1 MLDLKKPFRL
11 IRWTIFPNRLVI
23 EDNSGEKHLEPKA
36 MEMLVYLAEHTGET
50 VSRETLIKEIWPGTY
65 GSDEALSRIISILRT
80 QLGDDTK
87 RPSFIE
93 TVPKVGY
100 RLISAPLPVS
110 AESEVD
116 SSFSIRTFALIM
128 AVPAVFLLLAF
139 YTFHSSPSEPGVE
152 KQYTVAVLPF
162 LDISAIQEQAF
173 FGIGL
178 TNEIIAGLNDSPLL
192 RIVARRSL
200 ENMQAEKTGPEIDFY
215 IEGTVGV
222 VEDRVQ
228 VYAELVSGSEG
239 MVIWSDTYQNPE
251 SNYLEIQ
258 QKLSSAIVMA
268 MNSELGID
276 IETPVEPDVALSA
289 YTLYLNGIFLSKLRG
304 EEPLRASIEAFSN
317 ALAIEPTFDN
327 ARVGLAH
334 A

>member
-110 AESEVD
+110 AEGEVD
-116 SSFSIRTFALIM
+116 SLLVFAL
-128 AVPAVFLLLAF
+128 LL
-139 YTFHSSPSEPGVE
+139 
-152 KQYTVAVLPF
+152 
-162 LDISAIQEQAF
+162 
-173 FGIGL
+173 
-178 TNEIIAGLNDSPLL
+178 
-192 RIVARRSL
+192 
-200 ENMQAEKTGPEIDFY
+200 
-215 IEGTVGV
+215 
-222 VEDRVQ
+222 
-228 VYAELVSGSEG
+228 
-239 MVIWSDTYQNPE
+239 
-251 SNYLEIQ
+251 
-258 QKLSSAIVMA
+258 
-268 MNSELGID
+268 
-276 IETPVEPDVALSA
+276 
-289 YTLYLNGIFLSKLRG
+289 
-304 EEPLRASIEAFSN
+304 
-317 ALAIEPTFDN
+317 
-327 ARVGLAH
+327 
-334 A
+334 